1 MTADTIGAG
10 GRGAELDSGEARD
23 VNPGDMTRSGI
34 AASAALQSIV
44 AALVVFGVP
53 NLFRKPPP
61 QDMPIAVQ
69 LVTIAPETRATNA
82 ESVPPPPR
90 RQARAAARRA
100 GADTRTEAGTAR
112 AEPGAAS
119 LAAAA
124 PSPPPPPKPEA
135 KPVPPDPPPVTKAE
149 PKPLPAPPP
158 PPKPVEARAPLAP
171 PPVPEH
177 KPRPKPEL
185 RPLQQARA
193 EAKPEVRPKP
203 EPRPETKKTDPAA
216 FSKLL
221 QDLEAPEKQ
230 EKKDRPDAFDSLLK
244 NLTRQQT
251 ARAEE
256 PTPAPKR
263 MAALSPPSAQPKA
276 PLGTELT
283 ASEIDVV
290 RQQLSR
296 CWNIPAGARDARDLV
311 ITIRGSI
318 APDGRVLQA
327 TIVDR
332 ARLGDP
338 FFRAAAESARRAFF
352 HPLCTPLRLPPEKYE
367 AWKTFEIELSPKDI
381 L

>member
-1 MTADTIGAG
+1 MAADTIGAI
-10 GRGAELDSGEARD
+10 GRGAELDSGKAG
-23 VNPGDMTRSGI
+23 NIIPGNMTRSGL
-34 AASAALQSIV
+34 AASAALHLFV

-61 QDMPIAVQ
+61 EDMPIAVQ
-69 LVTIAPETRATNA
+69 LVTIAPETRATTPDPFRPRPDAKPEPSLA
-82 ESVPPPPR
+82 EPAPIPEPKPEPSVPSPAPPP
-90 RQARAAARRA
+90 
-100 GADTRTEAGTAR
+100 
-112 AEPGAAS
+112 S
-119 LAAAA
+119 AAA

-135 KPVPPDPPPVTKAE
+135 KPVPPDPSPVTKAE
-149 PKPLPAPPP
+149 PKPLPAPP

-185 RPLQQARA
+185 WPQQQARA

-221 QDLEAPEKQ
+221 HDLEAPEKQ
-230 EKKDRPDAFDSLLK
+230 EKKDRPNAFDSLLK
-244 NLTRQQT
+244 NLARQQT

-256 PTPAPKR
+256 PTPAPRR

-276 PLGTELT
+276 PLGSELT
-283 ASEIDVV
+283 ASEIDIV
-290 RQQLSR
+290 RRQLSQ

-311 ITIRGSI
+311 ITIRGTI
-318 APDGRVLQA
+318 APDGKVLQA
-327 TIVDR
+327 TIVDQG
-332 ARLGDP
+332 RLGDP

-367 AWKTFEIELSPKDI
+367 LWKTFEIALSPKD
-381 L
+381 LL